1 VPERS
6 EGGWGFAQPNGPAH
20 TRRTLLATLLAA
32 SLPACAAAQP
42 RLVAWPFPLPE
53 LPDNRLVRPLGGLE
67 IDRGALGFGGLSA
80 LHVAPDLTVTAVSD
94 LARFAEFSLSLDAA
108 LRPMGMTLKR
118 AGWLRDGAGR
128 PLPRGYTGD
137 AESLAR
143 LADGRWLVGFERWHR
158 IRGYRDLD
166 GPGAYVEAPPGLDR
180 APANGGLESLA
191 VLADGRWLALAEEL
205 APPDAPALRVAWLG
219 LPGGW
224 MTLAYRP
231 AEGMVPVDAAPLPEG
246 GALVLERGFSL
257 FGGFSGRLVRLPAAT
272 LASATRAT
280 VMAGEELLSL
290 APPLPVDNYE
300 GVAAFRHQGRLLV
313 ALVSDDNQNGL
324 QRSLLL
330 LFELAA

>member
-1 VPERS
+1 L
-6 EGGWGFAQPNGPAH
+6 GAAFA
-20 TRRTLLATLLAA
+20 AT
-32 SLPACAAAQP
+32 LPACAAAQP

-53 LPDNRLVRPLGGLE
+53 LPENRQVRPLGGLE

-128 PLPRGYTGD
+128 PLARGYTGD

-143 LADGRWLVGFERWHR
+143 LPDGQWLVGFERWHR
-158 IRGYRDLD
+158 IRRYRDLD
-166 GPGAYVEAPPGLDR
+166 GPGAYVEAPPGLDQ

-191 VLADGRWLALAEEL
+191 VLADGRWLGLAEEL

-219 LPGGW
+219 RPGAW
-224 MTLAYRP
+224 TRLAYRP
-231 AEGMVPVDAAPLPEG
+231 AEGTVPVDVAALPEG

-257 FGGFSGRLVRLPAAT
+257 FAGFSGRLVRLPAAA
-272 LASATRAT
+272 LAGATRAT
-280 VMAGEELLSL
+280 VLQGEELLWLS
-290 APPLPVDNYE
+290 PPLPVDNYE

-313 ALVSDDNQNGL
+313 ALVSDDNQNRL